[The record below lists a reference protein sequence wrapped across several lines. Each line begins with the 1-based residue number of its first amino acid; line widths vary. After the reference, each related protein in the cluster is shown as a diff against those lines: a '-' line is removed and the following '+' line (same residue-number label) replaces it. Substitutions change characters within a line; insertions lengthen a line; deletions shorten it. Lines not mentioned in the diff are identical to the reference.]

1 MASAQST
8 EKAAAGCRLAD
19 KGPPNGGDSLALC
32 GAVIPKMSNDETT
45 ATPGHLPGRHTPDQV
60 AAHAPLTV
68 SPVLAG
74 VLESLR
80 TKFGV
85 RFEILNTNL
94 QPVVPEVG
102 GELARAVEDSPTV
115 RTDVTAAVMTGRS
128 RTIAL
133 GDTSY
138 VLQSLRYPGRVR
150 ETAGLLGVPREP
162 LVAGA
167 DAPEDAA
174 ERWVEILKTLIEA
187 DLEATDSVRVDRL
200 QSRRTWA
207 ALRFLGQ
214 LSSINSVDEL
224 TRAVV
229 HAAAVWFDVDPR
241 VYCRDL
247 GGDLVLHT
255 HLPGVQI
262 GPGGWRLDSH
272 LVAGRSRPL
281 RVVVNEHPDDLRWA
295 APELLLIPL
304 SVASPQ
310 DWVLAL
316 GGVLPADAELVFGT
330 LCQAIVPHLDRLIIR
345 RRAAVRSRF
354 EALVRRSVRSSE
366 RFAVEAL
373 RKLIDEIG
381 AASGVLELYEGEQ
394 RRRIAMVGAAAQ
406 GPDAVP
412 AEPVLA
418 PDHFVVPMELRPGVQ
433 AVLDLTPPSGMVFTK
448 ESALV
453 TREAAAVL
461 RLWLAGSVQ
470 SSAAAPE
477 KGSVDW
483 VFLERVT
490 EELDRAKRFDL
501 SLSMLLLDLDP
512 TQSVDDVTVSRV
524 IGLVREEL
532 RCSDLLGPVGPG
544 RIAVLLV
551 HTDVRGVNSVMPRVR
566 RRMEGG
572 LRSVG
577 VPGLRIGRAVLSDDC
592 RTAAALVMQ
601 ASHDVDAVVVN

>member
-1 MASAQST
+1 
-8 EKAAAGCRLAD
+8 
-19 KGPPNGGDSLALC
+19 
-32 GAVIPKMSNDETT
+32 MSNDEST
-45 ATPGHLPGRHTPDQV
+45 AAPPHPPGRHTPDQ
-60 AAHAPLTV
+60 AGPHPHPPLMV

-85 RFEILNTNL
+85 RFEMLNTSL
-94 QPVVPEVG
+94 LPLVPEAG
-102 GELARAVEDSPTV
+102 GELARSVETSSSV
-115 RTDVTAAVMTGRS
+115 RADVTAAIMTGRS
-128 RTIAL
+128 RTIAV

-150 ETAGLLGVPREP
+150 ETAGVLGVPRES
-162 LVAGA
+162 LVTGTA
-167 DAPEDAA
+167 DEDTA

-214 LSSINSVDEL
+214 LSSINSVEEL
-224 TRAVV
+224 TRAIV

-241 VYCRDL
+241 IYCRDL
-247 GGDLVLHT
+247 EGDLVLHT

-281 RVVVNEHPDDLRWA
+281 RVAVNDHPDDLRWA
-295 APELLLIPL
+295 APELLLVPL

-316 GGVLPADAELVFGT
+316 GGVLPADGELVFGT
-330 LCQAIVPHLDRLIIR
+330 LGQAIVPHLDRLIIR

-354 EALVRRSVRSSE
+354 ESLVRRSVRSSE

-381 AASGVLELYEGEQ
+381 AASGVLELYEGDQ

-406 GPDAVP
+406 GPDVIP
-412 AEPVLA
+412 AEPILA
-418 PDHFVVPMELRPGVQ
+418 PGHFVVPMELRPGVR
-433 AVLDLTPPSGMVFTK
+433 AVLDLRPPSGMVFSK

-470 SSAAAPE
+470 SSAAAAE
-477 KGSVDW
+477 KPSVDW
-483 VFLERVT
+483 VFLDRVS

-501 SLSMLLLDLDP
+501 SLSLLLLDIDP
-512 TQSVDDVTVSRV
+512 AESADEGRVGRV
-524 IGLVREEL
+524 IDLVREEL

-566 RRMEGG
+566 RRMEDE

-577 VPGLRIGRAVLSDDC
+577 VPALRIGRAVLTDDC
-592 RTAAALVMQ
+592 RTAAALLTQ

>member
-1 MASAQST
+1 M
-8 EKAAAGCRLAD
+8 
-19 KGPPNGGDSLALC
+19 
-32 GAVIPKMSNDETT
+32 
-45 ATPGHLPGRHTPDQV
+45 
-60 AAHAPLTV
+60 
-68 SPVLAG
+68 
-74 VLESLR
+74 
-80 TKFGV
+80 
-85 RFEILNTNL
+85 
-94 QPVVPEVG
+94 
-102 GELARAVEDSPTV
+102 
-115 RTDVTAAVMTGRS
+115 
-128 RTIAL
+128 
-133 GDTSY
+133 
-138 VLQSLRYPGRVR
+138 
-150 ETAGLLGVPREP
+150 
-162 LVAGA
+162 
-167 DAPEDAA
+167 
-174 ERWVEILKTLIEA
+174 RWV
-187 DLEATDSVRVDRL
+187 
-200 QSRRTWA
+200 
-207 ALRFLGQ
+207 G
-214 LSSINSVDEL
+214 
-224 TRAVV
+224 
-229 HAAAVWFDVDPR
+229 
-241 VYCRDL
+241 
-247 GGDLVLHT
+247 
-255 HLPGVQI
+255 
-262 GPGGWRLDSH
+262 
-272 LVAGRSRPL
+272 
-281 RVVVNEHPDDLRWA
+281 
-295 APELLLIPL
+295 
-304 SVASPQ
+304 AS
-310 DWVLAL
+310 
-316 GGVLPADAELVFGT
+316 ADAELVFGT
-330 LCQAIVPHLDRLIIR
+330 SAGHRPASRQTHHSSPRCGAIAIE
-345 RRAAVRSRF
+345 S
-354 EALVRRSVRSSE
+354 LVRRSVRSSE

-524 IGLVREEL
+524 IDLVREEL

-566 RRMEGG
+566 RLEWKAAP
-572 LRSVG
+572 LRWRA
-577 VPGLRIGRAVLSDDC
+577 GLRIGRACVIGRLSDGC
-592 RTAAALVMQ
+592 ALVMQ
-601 ASHDVDAVVVN
+601 QATTSTR